1 MSMLMYRDMLSKTPL
16 FFRVVSLYVSFF
28 LISLVYGKTFNSSLA
43 EIPAVNLSP
52 VIIKPIDYGDVV
64 SKTIIDGQPVLFRVD
79 RLNVSL
85 PVKPGLYDASTDS
98 WTLSDEA
105 VYHANMTPMPNNQA
119 GSTFIYGH
127 NRDMVLA
134 KLDGLVVGD
143 VAIIETA
150 NGHIFTYNYVND
162 SIVQSDATNVLFEKD
177 GPPRLTVMTCDGFF
191 SQMRRLMY
199 FNLSEAK

>member
-1 MSMLMYRDMLSKTPL
+1 MLMLNYHDIASRVPL
-16 FFRVVSLYVSFF
+16 FIRVVSLYMSVILILFVFGQVSD
-28 LISLVYGKTFNSSLA
+28 LA
-43 EIPAVNLSP
+43 IDKPTINVAP
-52 VIIKPIDYGDVV
+52 IITKPIDSNVVV

-85 PVKPGLYDASTDS
+85 PIEPGLYDASTDS

-105 VYHANMTPMPNNQA
+105 VYHANMTPVPNNQA

-127 NRDMVLA
+127 NRDLVLA

-150 NGHIFTYNYVND
+150 NGHTFTYNYVSD
-162 SIVQSDATNVLFEKD
+162 SIIQSDATSVLSEKD